1 MDDKFDDLETIVVRL
16 LALSR
21 LADDIERSIVDFWIV
36 GRLITCDRGTPRA
49 LADGLER
56 LVYDLSAIVT
66 EARAEA
72 AARVVRLPTS
82 DAADRPSAANVI
94 PLRPRDRS

>member
-1 MDDKFDDLETIVVRL
+1 MGDRCDDLETIVVRL

-21 LADDIERSIVDFWIV
+21 LANDIEQSIVDFGIV
-36 GRLITCDRGTPRA
+36 GRLLTCDRGTPRA

-66 EARAEA
+66 EARAEVSA
-72 AARVVRLPTS
+72 PLVRLPTA
-82 DAADRPSAANVI
+82 DAADRSSAANVI